1 MPAASGR
8 DSGAQRQH
16 LSYACRMWWPETPE
30 EKELTAPLF
39 SGKREE
45 LDVPAY
51 VAYLRGKDPVR
62 AELLELI
69 DRLERGNV
77 DDPAARARITELR
90 DQAWWGW
97 VKVIAPHWLLGC
109 GDDEAV
115 EFSYQCP
122 RTWAELAPTADAR
135 VRHCEGCGE
144 TVHRCATI
152 AEAEDH
158 ARARRCISI
167 SAELTHAIH
176 TQLAPQ
182 LRMITGRPNVAAKW
196 FARVTGSSR

>member
-1 MPAASGR
+1 
-8 DSGAQRQH
+8 
-16 LSYACRMWWPETPE
+16 MWWPETPE
-30 EKELTAPLF
+30 EQAIVAPLLA
-39 SGKREE
+39 GTREQ

-51 VAYLRGKDPVR
+51 VAYLRGKDPAR

-69 DRLERGNV
+69 DRLDRSDV
-77 DDPAARARITELR
+77 DDAAARARITELR
-90 DQAWWGW
+90 EQVSEGW
-97 VKVIAPHWLLGC
+97 VKLVAPHWLLGC
-109 GDDEAV
+109 GDDQAV
-115 EFSYQCP
+115 TFSYQCP

-144 TVHRCATI
+144 SVHRCATL

-167 SAELTHAIH
+167 PAKLTSAIH
-176 TQLAPQ
+176 DQLAPQ
-182 LRMITGRPNVAAKW
+182 LRMITGRPDVPAKW